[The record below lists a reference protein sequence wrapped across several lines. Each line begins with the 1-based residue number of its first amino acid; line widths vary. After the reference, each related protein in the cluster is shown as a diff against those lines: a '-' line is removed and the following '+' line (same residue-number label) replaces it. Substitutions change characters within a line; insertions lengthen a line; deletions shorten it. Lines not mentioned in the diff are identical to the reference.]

1 MYFKKTTC
9 ISTILKAGENEKYN
23 FVSETF
29 NLHDPKCPNFRKILP
44 YVLDLKMLP
53 SLRNN
58 QKLLYHSL

>member
-1 MYFKKTTC
+1 MTTC
-9 ISTILKAGENEKYN
+9 ILTTFKAGKNENN
-23 FVSETF
+23 NVVSETL
-29 NLHDPKCPNFRKILP
+29 NLHEPKCPNFRKILP